1 MPTQSENSLPIADF
15 WQSPPDALFPRATVA
30 QVLGK
35 SVSWLERKA
44 LDGDGPAFRKLDR
57 HALYSKQDVVDFI
70 EKTASP
76 RVNSTSELRTKAA
89 VQVETSRKAKA

>member
-1 MPTQSENSLPIADF
+1 MIKSESPHSIADF
-15 WQSPPDALFPRATVA
+15 WQSPPNALFPRAAVA
-30 QVLGK
+30 KVLGK

-44 LDGDGPAFRKLDR
+44 LDGDGPAFCKLDR

-76 RVNSTSELRTKAA
+76 RVHSTSELRTKAA
-89 VQVETSRKAKA
+89 AQVENSRKARA

>member
-1 MPTQSENSLPIADF
+1 MKTELSSIAVF
-15 WQSPPDALFPRATVA
+15 WQSPPNALFPRAAVA
-30 QVLGK
+30 KVLGK

-76 RVNSTSELRTKAA
+76 RVHSTSELHTKAA
-89 VQVETSRKAKA
+89 AQVEKSRKARA

>member
-1 MPTQSENSLPIADF
+1 MIKSESPHSIADF
-15 WQSPPDALFPRATVA
+15 WQSPPNALFPRAAVA
-30 QVLGK
+30 KVLGK

-44 LDGDGPAFRKLDR
+44 LDGDGPAFCKLDR

-76 RVNSTSELRTKAA
+76 RVHSTSELRTFVPASK
-89 VQVETSRKAKA
+89 RPD